1 MNQKQN
7 SRYPV
12 ESLAADSENTDLK
25 QPNQQRQNNMG
36 HSFKQTISNKDI
48 KLSRYKDIKLSS
60 YNKPVALTIMNSR
73 KVEPVAGTCS
83 MANLHTMH
91 GTWTLQRECEKTL
104 AFANRIYS
112 ICNIIARSA
121 SNRINKKD

>member
-7 SRYPV
+7 SRFPL

-48 KLSRYKDIKLSS
+48 KLSS
-60 YNKPVALTIMNSR
+60 YNKPVALTIMKSR